1 MPSARPFG
9 MSTTH
14 EPDTHET
21 EIIDRPV
28 VEHHVERVERVV
40 EPSTVAPAGQVNVS
54 ANPYAPV
61 WTVTRVIF
69 LLYTV
74 LEVVLLIRFTL
85 KLLGANPQQ
94 PLVNGLYAITEPL
107 VRPFQGIWPQT
118 DTPVVFDL
126 PALLAIV
133 FMFLI
138 AALVVALVRAI
149 SSNRTAV

>member
-1 MPSARPFG
+1 

-14 EPDTHET
+14 DPNTEHET
-21 EIIDRPV
+21 EVIERP
-28 VEHHVERVERVV
+28 HIERVTER
-40 EPSTVAPAGQVNVS
+40 PASVAAAGQVNVT

-61 WTVTRVIF
+61 WTVTRVIT
-69 LLYTV
+69 LVVTV
-74 LEVVLLIRFTL
+74 LEVILLIRFAL
-85 KLLGANPQQ
+85 KLLGANPVQ
-94 PLVNGLYAITEPL
+94 PLVAGLYAITEPL

-133 FMFLI
+133 FLFLV